1 VDQRKLT
8 RRERKRTATALLRA
22 RDLPAIAE
30 WARRD
35 RRTRDTFAAMLYEQ
49 DELLCWRAIEA
60 IGRVAA
66 VIAES
71 DLESVRSLL
80 RRLFWSM
87 NDESGTLGW
96 HSPEAIGEILA
107 NVPPLI
113 DEFGVLLPAFLWE
126 EPFERGTHWAVA
138 RVARLRPD
146 IYADRIDEL
155 TPSLRAEDPY
165 IRGCAVLALGVL
177 GAESSLGGA
186 AALRNDRA
194 GLRLYD
200 FESGQMCETS
210 VAELVAKVGSIHVTR
225 AGVPS

>member
-1 VDQRKLT
+1 VDQRKRT
-8 RRERKRTATALLRA
+8 RRQRKRTATELLRA
-22 RDLPAIAE
+22 RDLTAIAE

-35 RRTRDTFAAMLYEQ
+35 GRTKDTFVALLYEQ

-66 VIAES
+66 VIAEA
-71 DLESVRSLL
+71 DLEPVRGLL
-80 RRLFWSM
+80 RRLLWSM
-87 NDESGTLGW
+87 NDESGTLGRR
-96 HSPEAIGEILA
+96 SPEAIGEILA

-138 RVARLRPD
+138 RVARLRPE
-146 IYADRIDEL
+146 IYADRVDEL
-155 TPSLRAEDPY
+155 MPSLQAEDPY
-165 IRGCAVLALGVL
+165 IRGCAVLALGAL
-177 GAESSLGGA
+177 GAGSSVGSA
-186 AALRNDRA
+186 AALRDDRA

-210 VAELVAKVGSIHVTR
+210 VAEVVAKVTGAKT
-225 AGVPS
+225 

>member
-1 VDQRKLT
+1 MDQRKQT
-8 RRERKRTATALLRA
+8 RRQRKRAATELLRS
-22 RDLPAIAE
+22 RDLRAIAE

-35 RRTRDTFAAMLYEQ
+35 GRIKDTLVALLYEQ

-66 VIAES
+66 VIAEA
-71 DLESVRSLL
+71 DLEPVRSLL
-80 RRLFWSM
+80 RRLLWSM

-96 HSPEAIGEILA
+96 RSPEAIGEILA

-138 RVARLRPD
+138 RVARLRPE
-146 IYADRIDEL
+146 IYADRVDEL
-155 TPSLRAEDPY
+155 IPSLRAEDPY

-177 GAESSLGGA
+177 GAGSRVGGDA
-186 AALRNDRA
+186 GLRDDRA

-200 FESGQMCETS
+200 FESGQMCEAS
-210 VAELVAKVGSIHVTR
+210 VGELVARV
-225 AGVPS
+225 AGAKT

>member
-1 VDQRKLT
+1 MDQRRRT
-8 RRERKRTATALLRA
+8 RRQRKRAATELLRA
-22 RDLPAIAE
+22 RDLRAIAE

-35 RRTRDTFAAMLYEQ
+35 GRAKDTFVALLYEQ

-60 IGRVAA
+60 IGRVAG
-66 VIAES
+66 VIAEA
-71 DLESVRSLL
+71 DLEPVRTLI
-80 RRLFWSM
+80 RRLLWSM

-96 HSPEAIGEILA
+96 RSPEAIGEILV
-107 NVPPLI
+107 NVPRLI

-138 RVARLRPD
+138 RVARLRPE
-146 IYADRIDEL
+146 IYADRVDDL
-155 TPSLRAEDPY
+155 TRSLGAEDPY

-177 GAESSLGGA
+177 GAGSSVEGVTG
-186 AALRNDRA
+186 LRDDRA

-210 VAELVAKVGSIHVTR
+210 VAELVARVTG
-225 AGVPS
+225 AKT